1 MNKTSNQGK
10 IAIPIEFFPVA
21 GDGNGVPNATHNCS
35 SLCRGLLVRVAGV
48 LDVTMR
54 DGVTRTGLPFIAG
67 INPGEFVTVLDS
79 TAHTDPAAAQGVW
92 EIV

>member
-1 MNKTSNQGK
+1 
-10 IAIPIEFFPVA
+10 
-21 GDGNGVPNATHNCS
+21 
-35 SLCRGLLVRVAGV
+35 V